1 MVRRNGSS
9 RPARVPVAPI
19 EGHLVG
25 VLTAGSVTRNDRST
39 RRARGVHPTRHTIG
53 HAGSAGRLLSID
65 VPNSARAALNGSGRH
80 PPCPELG
87 RPQAMGPGDAAGSAA
102 TDREAWLRSWN
113 SVGGRP
119 PHSAARYHVSQRCS
133 VSGAGTT
140 PLRFASSFIRFHD
153 DLRDRS
159 SLRNA
164 TGTRIGMT
172 RAREPHC
179 RVPSATVSPCP
190 DAYVRRRRVAKPAVW
205 GPRERQ
211 SLENSPTFHLS
222 GSGKRSS
229 MEVGD

>member
-1 MVRRNGSS
+1 M
-9 RPARVPVAPI
+9 
-19 EGHLVG
+19 VG

-65 VPNSARAALNGSGRH
+65 VPSSARAALNGSGRH

-102 TDREAWLRSWN
+102 TDREAWFRSWS

-119 PHSAARYHVSQRCS
+119 PHFAARCHVSQRCS

-140 PLRFASSFIRFHD
+140 PLRFASSFIRFHG

-159 SLRNA
+159 SSRNA

-179 RVPSATVSPCP
+179 RVPSATVSRAQTRTF
-190 DAYVRRRRVAKPAVW
+190 DAAESPNPRCGDRGNASRSRTARPSICRAPA
-205 GPRERQ
+205 REHPGNLAR
-211 SLENSPTFHLS
+211 
-222 GSGKRSS
+222 G
-229 MEVGD
+229 